1 MSPNQAPPERYE
13 GTPRRFVLPEAT
25 RLTRIHSTAFG
36 VTDFNPSV
44 ARSSLRG
51 GRFDSTPHDPYAFL
65 YAAGDDATAVCE
77 VLLRDLPV
85 DERGARA
92 LPRAGLSQL
101 RISWLSPTRDLELV
115 NLRTGT
121 DLAAAAQDAWLTVA
135 PSAEYPMTR
144 RWSSALRRWAPWAS
158 GLTWRSRREPGGF
171 SYIFFGDRCPSGCFE
186 EMAGSALRVPRGHQS
201 LDDPAA
207 LLYIEQILASSR
219 VTLM

>member
-1 MSPNQAPPERYE
+1 MSPNQAPPARYE
-13 GTPRRFVLPEAT
+13 GTPNRFVLRAAT
-25 RLTRIHSTAFG
+25 RLTRIHSSAFG
-36 VTDFNPSV
+36 ATDFNPTV

-51 GRFDSTPHDPYAFL
+51 GRFDSTPYDPYAFL
-65 YAAGDDATAVCE
+65 YASADDATAVCE
-77 VLLRDLPV
+77 VLLRDLPI

-115 NLRTGT
+115 SLRAGP
-121 DLAAAAQDAWLTVA
+121 DLAASAQDAWLTLA

-144 RWSSALRRWAPWAS
+144 RWCSAIRQWAPWAS
-158 GLTWRSRREPGGF
+158 GLTWRSRREPEGF
-171 SYIFFGDRCPSGCFE
+171 AYVFFDDRCPQSCFE

-207 LLYIEQILASSR
+207 LLYIEQILASYR